1 MYYRDLAQMEKKNGL
16 SSEISVCLLE
26 MERMASSSQINYL
39 NGKQMFYIYII
50 IANINLSNLLDTN
63 IAL

>member
-1 MYYRDLAQMEKKNGL
+1 MYRWWNVLERPSPDGKKNGL

-39 NGKQMFYIYII
+39 NGKQMLYIY
-50 IANINLSNLLDTN
+50 NNC
-63 IAL
+63 